1 MPVRSL
7 LMKVLL
13 LLLLAPPVSAQ
24 PAYPTKP
31 IRVVLPFP
39 PGGSTDTMM
48 RILAPRLG
56 EALGQTIVIDNR
68 GGGGGNI
75 GAEIVARAL
84 PDGHTI
90 FVGSANL
97 TTNKA
102 LYAKLSYDPERDFA
116 PITHLATGPYLL
128 VAHPSL
134 PAKTVGDLIALAKA
148 KPGAMHFGSSAIG
161 GAAHLAGEL
170 FKRQAGM
177 DVVHVAY
184 KGGGPA
190 ALALIGNEI
199 SYMFGT
205 IAATVGHANAGRLRA
220 IAVSGLKRAPQ
231 APDVPTVDESGVR
244 GFNVTTWDSFVA
256 PAATPKPV
264 ITRLHAETARLL
276 HTPDVREALRKM
288 GYEPTG
294 SSPEELGRF
303 LRDETALWSKV
314 IREAKIRID

>member
-1 MPVRSL
+1 MRA
-7 LMKVLL
+7 LL
-13 LLLLAPPVSAQ
+13 LLLFLVAPCVMAQ
-24 PAYPTKP
+24 QAWPTKP

-48 RILAPRLG
+48 RILAPKLG
-56 EALGQTIVIDNR
+56 ESLGQTIVIDNR

-75 GAEIVARAL
+75 AADIVAHAV

-102 LYAKLSYDPERDFA
+102 LYGKLSYDPERDFA
-116 PITHLATGPYLL
+116 PIAHLSTGPYL
-128 VAHPSL
+128 VVVHPSV
-134 PAKTVGDLIALAKA
+134 PAKTISDLVALAKA
-148 KPGAMHFGSSAIG
+148 KPGAMHYGSSAIG

-170 FKRQAGM
+170 FKRQASI

-205 IAATVGHANAGRLRA
+205 IAASIGHVQAGRLRA
-220 IAVSGLKRAPQ
+220 IAVSGLQRAPQ
-231 APDVPTVDESGVR
+231 APDVPTVDESGLR

-256 PAATPKPV
+256 PAATPKAA
-264 ITRLHAETARLL
+264 IARINAETVRIL
-276 HTPDVREALRKM
+276 HTPDVRDALRKM

-294 SSPEELGRF
+294 SSPEELGKF

>member
-1 MPVRSL
+1 MRPL
-7 LMKVLL
+7 LMKVLP
-13 LLLLAPPVSAQ
+13 LLLLAPPASAQ
-24 PAYPTKP
+24 PAYPIKP

-48 RILAPRLG
+48 RILGPRLG
-56 EALGQTIVIDNR
+56 EALGQTIVIENR

-116 PITHLATGPYLL
+116 PIIHLATGPYLL

-148 KPGAMHFGSSAIG
+148 KAGAMHFGSSAVG

-170 FKRQAGM
+170 FKRQAGI

-190 ALALIGNEI
+190 AVALIGNEI

-205 IAATVGHANAGRLRA
+205 IAATVGHVNAGRLRA
-220 IAVSGLKRAPQ
+220 IAASGLKRAPQ
-231 APDVPTVDESGVR
+231 APDVPTVDESGLR
-244 GFNVTTWDSFVA
+244 RFNVTTWDSFVA
-256 PAATPKPV
+256 PAGTPGPV
-264 ITRLHAETARLL
+264 ITRLQTETVRLL
-276 HTPDVREALRKM
+276 HTSDVREALRKM
-288 GYEPTG
+288 GYEPAG

-303 LRDETALWSKV
+303 LRNETALWSKV